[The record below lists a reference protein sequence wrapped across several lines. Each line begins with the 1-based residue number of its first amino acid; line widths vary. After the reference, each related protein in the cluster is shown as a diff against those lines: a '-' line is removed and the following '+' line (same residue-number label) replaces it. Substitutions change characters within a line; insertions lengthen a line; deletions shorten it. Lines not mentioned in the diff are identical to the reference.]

1 MAYVPEVPSDEQV
14 IAALEELN
22 GNADALTLCGRLMA
36 QGHPE
41 LQSQLAIQR
50 AAERGKLVVNNDW
63 TLSVAAENA
72 VAA

>member
-1 MAYVPEVPSDEQV
+1 MTYVREVPSDEQV
-14 IAALEELN
+14 LEALEQL
-22 GNADALTLCGRLMA
+22 GGRADALALCQALMS

-50 AAERGKLVVNNDW
+50 TAERGKLLVERDW
-63 TLSVAAENA
+63 TLSLVPEQA